1 LSRKGLRLEELGLRW
16 LGPGRRSVLSLRRCW
31 LGACRRLG
39 LLLVRG
45 RARGCRRPG
54 GGRAVLIR
62 SSPDSVGA
70 VLGTTAASTPAAAD
84 GPPGPLQIDDVA
96 GAGDLLYEGLQ
107 LLAPG
112 DDLIEVEAPV
122 LLVLEGHDPAV
133 LMHLGRLQE

>member
-1 LSRKGLRLEELGLRW
+1 RSLTGTCSAGVGTTRVVDTRNGPVGRRLRCAIVPEAFRKVVGEARGFLSRKGLRRGGLGLRW

-54 GGRAVLIR
+54 GGRAVLIL
-62 SSPDSVGA
+62 SSPDRVGA

-84 GPPGPLQIDDVA
+84 GPPGPL
-96 GAGDLLYEGLQ
+96 
-107 LLAPG
+107 
-112 DDLIEVEAPV
+112 
-122 LLVLEGHDPAV
+122 
-133 LMHLGRLQE
+133 